1 MRSQED
7 HICSDKQ
14 VDNINK
20 YTTKLQGQYML
31 VVADP
36 PTVNLPD
43 NRNDRQKGS
52 WILQQFGFWSVYST
66 DRLNPSKNRVWNRVP
81 APMIK
86 ILI

>member
-1 MRSQED
+1 MSGGTGTPLSTENMYV
-7 HICSDKQ
+7 IS
-14 VDNINK
+14 
-20 YTTKLQGQYML
+20 
-31 VVADP
+31 DP

>member
-31 VVADP
+31 VV
-36 PTVNLPD
+36 
-43 NRNDRQKGS
+43 
-52 WILQQFGFWSVYST
+52 
-66 DRLNPSKNRVWNRVP
+66 DRLLATMAESNLMM
-81 APMIK
+81 A
-86 ILI
+86 